1 MKKILV
7 TGGAGYIG
15 SHTSLVLL
23 EAGYEV
29 VVLDNFSN
37 SFPESLVRVGKL
49 AGKQPI
55 VVEGDLNNEGLLKS
69 IFTQLGGIDAVIHFA
84 ALKAVGESTAHPL
97 KYYHNNV
104 SGSISLLQA
113 MEDAGVHDLVFSSSC
128 TVYGEPER
136 VPLDES
142 HPVGGVSSPYGRTK
156 FQMEEII
163 RDHSSANPNFKAG
176 ILRYFNP
183 VGAHPSG
190 EIGEDP
196 SGIPDNLV
204 PFVCQVAT
212 GQREKLRVFGSDYP
226 TRDGTAVRDYL
237 HVVDLADAHLK
248 ALEALNNGDTGFTC
262 NLGTGKGS
270 SVLEVITAFEKA
282 TGKKI
287 SYEIVARRAGDVT
300 EAWADPSYAEKLL
313 GWKTVRGLE
322 EMLAHAWH
330 WQSKNPNGYRSV
342 NNNP

>member
-1 MKKILV
+1 MKVLV

-15 SHTSLVLL
+15 SHTTLVFL
-23 EAGYEV
+23 EDGHEV

-49 AGKQPI
+49 AGRQPI
-55 VVEGDLNNEGLLKS
+55 LVEGDLTDSSLLQNLFEEHKDIS
-69 IFTQLGGIDAVIHFA
+69 SVVHFA
-84 ALKAVGESTAHPL
+84 ALKAVGESTEYPL

-104 SGSISLLQA
+104 SGSICLLQA
-113 MEDAGVHDLVFSSSC
+113 MEKADIHQLVFSSSC

-176 ILRYFNP
+176 VLRYFNP

-196 SGIPDNLV
+196 NGIPDNLV

-212 GQREKLRVFGSDYP
+212 GQREKLRVFGDDYP

-248 ALEALNNGDTGFTC
+248 ALEVLSNGDACFTC

-287 SYEIVARRAGDVT
+287 PFEIVGRRAGDVT

-322 EMLAHAWH
+322 EMLSDAWH
-330 WQSKNPNGYRSV
+330 WQSKNPNGYRSA

>member
-1 MKKILV
+1 MKILV

-15 SHTSLVLL
+15 SHTTLSLL
-23 EAGYEV
+23 EAGYDV

-37 SFPESLVRVGKL
+37 SFPESLTRVGKL
-49 AGKQPI
+49 AGKEPV
-55 VVEGDLNNEGLLKS
+55 VVEGDLTDSSLLKKL
-69 IFTQLGGIDAVIHFA
+69 FLDHPEVEAVIHFA
-84 ALKAVGESTAHPL
+84 ALKAVGESSEFPL

-104 SGSISLLQA
+104 SGSVYLLQE
-113 MEDAGVHDLVFSSSC
+113 MESAGVHHLVFSSSC

-163 RDHSSANPNFKAG
+163 RDHASVNPNFKAG
-176 ILRYFNP
+176 VLRYFNP

-196 SGIPDNLV
+196 NGIPDNLV

-212 GQREKLRVFGSDYP
+212 RQREKLRVFGSDYP
-226 TRDGTAVRDYL
+226 TSDGTAVRDYL

-248 ALEALNNGDTGFTC
+248 ALNALNQRESGFIC
-262 NLGTGKGS
+262 NLGTGTGS
-270 SVLEVITAFEKA
+270 SVLEVIAMFEKA

-287 SYEIVARRAGDVT
+287 PYEIVDRRPGDVT
-300 EAWADPSYAEKLL
+300 EAWANPALAEKLL
-313 GWKTVRGLE
+313 GWKTTKSLE
-322 EMLAHAWH
+322 EMLADAWN
-330 WQSKNPNGYRSV
+330 WQSKNPNGYR
-342 NNNP
+342 

>member
-1 MKKILV
+1 MKVLV

-15 SHTSLVLL
+15 SHTTLALL

-29 VVLDNFSN
+29 VVIDNFSN
-37 SFPESLVRVGKL
+37 SFPESLNRVGKL
-49 AGKQPI
+49 AGKKPI
-55 VVEGDLNNEGLLKS
+55 VMEGDLNDERLLKS
-69 IFTQLGGIDAVIHFA
+69 IFTEHAGIEAVIHFA
-84 ALKAVGESTAHPL
+84 ALKAVGESTEYPL
-97 KYYHNNV
+97 NYYHNNV
-104 SGSISLLQA
+104 SCSICLLQA
-113 MEDAGVHDLVFSSSC
+113 MEKAGVHQLVFSSSC

-136 VPLDES
+136 VPLDEK

-163 RDHSSANPNFKAG
+163 RDHASANPNFKAG
-176 ILRYFNP
+176 VLRYFNP
-183 VGAHPSG
+183 VGAHSSG

-196 SGIPDNLV
+196 NGIPDNLV

-212 GQREKLRVFGSDYP
+212 GQRKKLRVFGSDYP

-248 ALEALNNGDTGFTC
+248 ALEALNRRDSGFIC

-287 SYEIVARRAGDVT
+287 PYEIVGRRTGDVT
-300 EAWADPSYAEKLL
+300 EAWADPTYAEKLL
-313 GWKTVRGLE
+313 GWKTVRSLE
-322 EMLAHAWH
+322 EMLADAWH
-330 WQSKNPNGYRSV
+330 WQSKNPNGYRSA

>member
-1 MKKILV
+1 MKVLV

-15 SHTSLVLL
+15 SHTTLVFL
-23 EAGYEV
+23 EGGYEV

-49 AGKQPI
+49 AGRQPI
-55 VVEGDLNNEGLLKS
+55 LVEGDLTDSSLLQNLFEEHKDIS
-69 IFTQLGGIDAVIHFA
+69 SVVHFA
-84 ALKAVGESTAHPL
+84 ALKAVGKSTEYPL

-104 SGSISLLQA
+104 SGSICLLQA
-113 MEDAGVHDLVFSSSC
+113 MEKAHVHQLVFSSSC

-136 VPLDES
+136 VPLDEA

-176 ILRYFNP
+176 VLRYFNP

-196 SGIPDNLV
+196 NGIPDNLV

-212 GQREKLRVFGSDYP
+212 GQREKLRVFGDDYP

-237 HVVDLADAHLK
+237 HVVDLSDAHLK
-248 ALEALNNGDTGFTC
+248 ALEALNKADTGFTC

-270 SVLEVITAFEKA
+270 SVLEVITAFEKT

-287 SYEIVARRAGDVT
+287 PFEIVGRRAGDVT

-313 GWKTVRGLE
+313 GWKTERGLE
-322 EMLAHAWH
+322 EMLADAWH
-330 WQSKNPNGYRSV
+330 WQSKNPNGYRSA

>member
-1 MKKILV
+1 MKILV

-15 SHTSLVLL
+15 SHTTLTLL
-23 EAGYEV
+23 QAGYEV

-49 AGKQPI
+49 AGKKPI
-55 VVEGDLNNEGLLKS
+55 VVEGDLTDSSLLNHLFSENKDIS
-69 IFTQLGGIDAVIHFA
+69 AVVHFA
-84 ALKAVGESTAHPL
+84 ALKAVGESTEYPL

-104 SGSISLLQA
+104 SGSICLLQA
-113 MEDAGVHDLVFSSSC
+113 MESAGVHQLVFSSSC
-128 TVYGEPER
+128 TVYGEPEC

-156 FQMEEII
+156 FQMEEIV
-163 RDHSSANPNFKAG
+163 RDHSFAKPNFKAG
-176 ILRYFNP
+176 VLRYFNP

-196 SGIPDNLV
+196 NGIPDNLV

-212 GQREKLRVFGSDYP
+212 GQRKELRVFGSDYP

-248 ALEALNNGDTGFTC
+248 ALEALNKSDAGFTC

-270 SVLEVITAFEKA
+270 SVLEVIAAFEKA

-287 SYEIVARRAGDVT
+287 PYEIVGRRAGDVT
-300 EAWADPSYAEKLL
+300 EAWADPSLAEKLL
-313 GWKTVRGLE
+313 GWKTVRSLD
-322 EMLAHAWH
+322 EMLADAWH
-330 WQSKNPNGYRSV
+330 WQSKNPNGYRSG